1 MSLGFSKIK
10 NFIAEY
16 KVVIENYFF
25 MTFLQFLN
33 SFFYLAIYP
42 YLILK
47 LGISQYGIYV
57 FSLSIVTFFIYIVN
71 FGFDIPALKLT
82 SEHPQDDKVKS
93 KIISEVFFA
102 KFYLA
107 ILSFFLFFLLI
118 FIIPAFRVHLSIML
132 IIYIQVLGAVFLPL
146 WYFQALQKMKILTII
161 QILVKI
167 LTLPFIFL
175 FVQEKYDIWIFTLI
189 ASLGVLLS
197 SFISFIYIL
206 KLDKIKIEYK
216 NFNEVIHMYKES
228 LPYFFSVITGVTK
241 EQIIIILMGVFFG
254 MREVA
259 LYDLAMKII
268 SIPRT
273 IFVSLN
279 TAIFPK
285 IINSLNNRI
294 IKKII
299 VFEFLIG
306 LAVILLV
313 TIFGKYVV
321 ELLGGST
328 MLQAYDLSII
338 LSLTVTVWL
347 VVGCYIYFIFV
358 PNNKS
363 DMIFKNQLVALFS
376 LLFSLAVG
384 LTVFNDIRVF
394 AWAISL
400 SGLCEIFFCYYFS
413 KKLRLL

>member
-1 MSLGFSKIK
+1 MI
-10 NFIAEY
+10 NFLNLKRLFKEY
-16 KVVIENYFF
+16 KLVIENYFF

-33 SFFYLAIYP
+33 AFFYLAIYP

-47 LGISQYGIYV
+47 LGVSQYGIYV

-71 FGFDIPALKLT
+71 FGFDIPALKST
-82 SEHPQDDKVKS
+82 SENPQDNRVISKVV
-93 KIISEVFFA
+93 SEVFFA

-107 ILSFFLFFLLI
+107 IPSFFLFYLLVLI
-118 FIIPAFRVHLSIML
+118 VPAFRAHLEIML
-132 IIYIQVLGAVFLPL
+132 IIYVQVLAAVFLPL
-146 WYFQALQKMKILTII
+146 WYFQALQKMKILTVI
-161 QILVKI
+161 QILVKL
-167 LTLPFIFL
+167 LTLPFIFI
-175 FVQEKYDIWIFTLI
+175 FVKEKSDTWVFSLI
-189 ASLGVLLS
+189 TSLGVLLS
-197 SFISFIYIL
+197 SLFAFIYIL
-206 KLDKIKIEYK
+206 KLDNIKVKYKKINEIIHVYK
-216 NFNEVIHMYKES
+216 DS
-228 LPYFFSVITGVTK
+228 LPYFFSNITGIIK
-241 EQIIIILMGVFFG
+241 EQIIFILLGVFFG

-285 IINSLNNRI
+285 LINSLNKKI

-299 VFEFLIG
+299 FFEVLIG
-306 LAVILLV
+306 LMVVLLV
-313 TIFGKYVV
+313 VVCGKYVV
-321 ELLGGST
+321 EFLGNST
-328 MLQAYDLSII
+328 MLQSYSLSII

-347 VVGCYIYFIFV
+347 VVGCFIYFIFV
-358 PNNKS
+358 PSGKG
-363 DMIFKNQLVALFS
+363 DMVFKNQLFALFS
-376 LLFSLAVG
+376 LLFFLLVG
-384 LTVFNDIRVF
+384 LKVSNDISVF

>member
-1 MSLGFSKIK
+1 MIVFFKAKKILR
-10 NFIAEY
+10 EY
-16 KVVIENYFF
+16 KTVIENYFF

-47 LGISQYGIYV
+47 MGASQYGVYI
-57 FSLSIVTFFIYIVN
+57 FSLSVVTFFIYIVN

-82 SEHPQDDKVKS
+82 SENPHDEKVKS
-93 KIISEVFFA
+93 KIMSEIFFS

-107 ILSFFLFFLLI
+107 IFSI
-118 FIIPAFRVHLSIML
+118 FIFVLLVFFIPTFKTHFGIML
-132 IIYIQVLGAVFLPL
+132 ITYAQVLGAVFLPL
-146 WYFQALQKMKILTII
+146 WYFQALQRMKILTII

-167 LTLPFIFL
+167 LTLPFIFI
-175 FVQEKYDIWIFTLI
+175 FIQEKSDLWIFALI
-189 ASLGVLLS
+189 TSFGVLIS
-197 SFISFIYIL
+197 SIISFIYVL
-206 KLDKIKIEYK
+206 KVDKVKIVLK
-216 NFNEVIHMYKES
+216 KINEVSYIYREA
-228 LPYFFSVITGVTK
+228 LPYFFSNITGVTK
-241 EQIIIILMGVFFG
+241 EQIIVILLGVFFG
-254 MREVA
+254 MKEVA

-285 IINSLNNRI
+285 LINSLNKKI

-299 VFEFLIG
+299 AFEFLIG
-306 LAVILLV
+306 LMVVLLV
-313 TIFGKYVV
+313 IIFGKYVV
-321 ELLGGST
+321 ELLGDST
-328 MLQAYDLSII
+328 MLQSYSLSII

-347 VVGCYIYFIFV
+347 VVGCFIYFIFV
-358 PNNKS
+358 PNDKG
-363 DMIFKNQLVALFS
+363 DMVFKNQLVALFS
-376 LLFSLAVG
+376 LLFFLLLG
-384 LTVFNDIRVF
+384 LTVSNDISVF

-400 SGLCEIFFCYYFS
+400 SGLCEIIFCYYFS